1 MIFSARFRMR
11 AISIF
16 VWVGVLAAV
25 PAWSGTVKVSDL
37 VGNLHRKIPG
47 LSSSACG
54 SLQKDYEIL
63 YGVTPDLID
72 SEDLRW
78 NHTGIAREAFLVR
91 LALRDRVRAW
101 EKEKGGSALP
111 NACIHPVRNLLRAL
125 RYLEESV
132 AVAGVRPKAFDPK
145 NPAPYLSGP
154 APYLQL
160 SPRAKDMQFPR
171 DLKSG
176 DVLVSRGN
184 APTSALIARLG
195 DTDGQF
201 SHAALVYVA
210 PKSKR
215 VYVMEEHIEVGSTLR
230 PYEEY
235 VRDQNFRV
243 TVYRHRDERLAT
255 DAARLMMER
264 LYSPH
269 NPNVV
274 PYDFGMKMDDS
285 SEMFCTEIIYEAFK
299 MASHGKVRIGRYQT
313 TFNPKNR
320 DLLDRFG
327 IQTDSMYAPSDMEV
341 EPDFELLGEWRDLS
355 RVIMNQMMDAVLTK
369 MLEWGDRGYRFDP
382 SSEMSI
388 KSHLGFWLRKLGFK
402 KNDLPTNMPRRTI
415 ETVLALD
422 PTVDALLGVVVREN
436 ARRRSGGGF
445 QLGFLEMFQL
455 LERIREKDEQL
466 YKQGKESRFH
476 LWFHR

>member
-1 MIFSARFRMR
+1 MIFFVLMGALSA
-11 AISIF
+11 SP
-16 VWVGVLAAV
+16 VWA
-25 PAWSGTVKVSDL
+25 GTVKVSEVIGKL
-37 VGNLHRKIPG
+37 QRKIQ
-47 LSSSACG
+47 SI
-54 SLQKDYEIL
+54 SLASCASVQQDYDVL
-63 YGVTPDLID
+63 YGLTPDLID

-78 NHTGIAREAFLVR
+78 NSGGIARQAFLSR

-101 EKEKGGSALP
+101 ERENGDRPLS
-111 NACIHPVRNLLRAL
+111 NACIKPVRDLLRAL
-125 RYLEESV
+125 RYLEESA
-132 AVAGVRPKAFDPK
+132 AVAGVRPRAYDSK

-160 SPRAKDMQFPR
+160 SPRAKGMQFPR

-210 PKSKR
+210 PKSGR
-215 VYVMEEHIEVGSTLR
+215 VYVMEEHIEVGSTIR

-235 VRDQNFRV
+235 AKDQNFRV
-243 TVYRHRDERLAT
+243 TVFRYRDERMAA

-269 NPNVV
+269 NPHVV
-274 PYDFGMKMDDS
+274 PYDFGMKMDDA
-285 SEMFCTEIIYEAFK
+285 SEMFCTEIVYEAFK
-299 MASHGKVRIGRYQT
+299 MASHGRLQIGRYRT

-327 IQTDSMYAPSDMEV
+327 VKTDSMYAPSDMEV
-341 EPDFELLGEWRDLS
+341 EPGFELLGEWRDLS
-355 RVIMNQMMDAVLTK
+355 RVVMNQMMDAVLTK

-382 SSEMSI
+382 SAVMTL
-388 KSHLGFWLRKLGFK
+388 KSHLGFWLRKLGLK
-402 KNDLPTNMPRRTI
+402 KKELPTNMPRKTI

-422 PTVDALLGVVVREN
+422 PTVDALLGVLAREN
-436 ARRRSGGGF
+436 ARRMSGGGHP
-445 QLGFLEMFQL
+445 LGFPEMFHL
-455 LERIREKDEQL
+455 LERIRVKDEQL
-466 YKQGKESRFH
+466 YNQGKESGFH
-476 LWFHR
+476 VWFHR

>member
-1 MIFSARFRMR
+1 
-11 AISIF
+11 
-16 VWVGVLAAV
+16 
-25 PAWSGTVKVSDL
+25 
-37 VGNLHRKIPG
+37 
-47 LSSSACG
+47 
-54 SLQKDYEIL
+54 
-63 YGVTPDLID
+63 
-72 SEDLRW
+72 
-78 NHTGIAREAFLVR
+78 
-91 LALRDRVRAW
+91 
-101 EKEKGGSALP
+101 
-111 NACIHPVRNLLRAL
+111 
-125 RYLEESV
+125 
-132 AVAGVRPKAFDPK
+132 
-145 NPAPYLSGP
+145 
-154 APYLQL
+154 
-160 SPRAKDMQFPR
+160 MQFPR

-235 VRDQNFRV
+235 ARDQNFRV
-243 TVYRHRDERLAT
+243 TVYRHRDERLAA
-255 DAARLMMER
+255 DAARLMLER

-285 SEMFCTEIIYEAFK
+285 SEMFCTEIVYEAYK
-299 MASHGKVRIGRYQT
+299 MASHGKVRIGRYRT

-382 SSEMSI
+382 SPGMTI
-388 KSHLGFWLRKLGFK
+388 KSHLGFWLRQIGFK
-402 KNDLPTNMPRRTI
+402 KKELPTNMPRRTI

-422 PTVDALLGVVVREN
+422 PTVDALLGVVAREN
-436 ARRRSGGGF
+436 ARRMSGGGF
-445 QLGFLEMFQL
+445 PLGFPEMFQL

-466 YKQGKESRFH
+466 YKQGKESGFH

>member
-1 MIFSARFRMR
+1 MVFILLMGFLHP
-11 AISIF
+11 
-16 VWVGVLAAV
+16 LA
-25 PAWSGTVKVSDL
+25 AWSGTVRVSE
-37 VGNLHRKIPG
+37 VIGKLHRKIPT
-47 LSSSACG
+47 LSFQSCN

-63 YGVTPDLID
+63 YGLTPDLID

-78 NHTGIAREAFLVR
+78 NHAGIARQAFLSR
-91 LALRDRVRAW
+91 LALRDRVRTW
-101 EKEKGGSALP
+101 EREKNMSALP
-111 NACIHPVRNLLRAL
+111 VTCIKPVRDLLRAL
-125 RYLEESV
+125 RYLEESA
-132 AVAGVRPKAFDPK
+132 AVAGVRPKAY
-145 NPAPYLSGP
+145 NPNQPSPYLSGS

-160 SPRAKDMQFPR
+160 SPGAGSLQFPR

-235 VRDQNFRV
+235 ARDQNFRV
-243 TVYRHRDERLAT
+243 TVYRHRNEQLAA

-269 NPNVV
+269 NPHVV

-285 SEMFCTEIIYEAFK
+285 SEMFCTEIVYEAFK
-299 MASHGKVRIGRYQT
+299 MASHGNLRIGRYRT

-327 IQTDSMYAPSDMEV
+327 VRTDSMYAPSDMEI

-382 SSEMSI
+382 SPEMTL
-388 KSHLGFWLRKLGFK
+388 KSHLGFWLRKIGFK
-402 KNDLPTNMPRRTI
+402 KKALPTNMPRQTI

-422 PTVDALLGVVVREN
+422 PTVDALLGVLAREN
-436 ARRRSGGGF
+436 ARRMSGGGHP
-445 QLGFLEMFQL
+445 LGFPEMFQH
-455 LERIREKDEQL
+455 LERIRETDERL
-466 YKQGKESRFH
+466 YVQGKESGFH
-476 LWFHR
+476 TWFHR